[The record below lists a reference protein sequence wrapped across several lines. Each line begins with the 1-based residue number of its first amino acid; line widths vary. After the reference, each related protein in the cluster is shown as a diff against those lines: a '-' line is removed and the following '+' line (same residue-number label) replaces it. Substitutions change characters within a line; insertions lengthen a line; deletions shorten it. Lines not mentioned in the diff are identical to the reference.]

1 MTEKPRDPGL
11 KFVGNSMVI
20 ALELELSLKNSSRK
34 FHAPTALQNELTF
47 LACSSALA
55 LAADLLSTG
64 RAGVACLCESHYQ
77 NKRKLA
83 SERLRKALL

>member
-47 LACSSALA
+47 LACSSALV
-55 LAADLLSTG
+55 LAADLPKHRKSWC
-64 RAGVACLCESHYQ
+64 CLPLHLIIRTKESSQ
-77 NKRKLA
+77 VNG
-83 SERLRKALL
+83 